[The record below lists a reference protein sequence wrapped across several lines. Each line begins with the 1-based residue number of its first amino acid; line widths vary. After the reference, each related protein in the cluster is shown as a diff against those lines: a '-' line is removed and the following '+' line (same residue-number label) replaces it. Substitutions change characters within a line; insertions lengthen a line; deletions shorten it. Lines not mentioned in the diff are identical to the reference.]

1 MTEKGNDAM
10 LPKDAPERIAKQLRA
25 DGVRWFTEQAE
36 VAAQPVLD
44 GDDEDEDER

>member
-44 GDDEDEDER
+44 GDGEDER